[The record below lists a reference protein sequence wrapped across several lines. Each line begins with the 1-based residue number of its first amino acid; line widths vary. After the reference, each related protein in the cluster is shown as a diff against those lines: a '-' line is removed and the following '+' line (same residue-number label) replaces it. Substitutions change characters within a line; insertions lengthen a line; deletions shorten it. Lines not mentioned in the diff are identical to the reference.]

1 MKLMLYVAPLAL
13 GVTLSATATT
23 TQRGDDDLQSALE
36 RAGDRVEAFFTR
48 AQSLVCTETVVM
60 QPLNSGLTADG
71 FSRTVESELRLSW
84 DPGIG
89 GDAVTEAQTR
99 RQVLKVNGRPPRE
112 DDHRSCTTPE
122 QNDTETQPLSLL
134 LPQQREKYQF
144 SSAGTG
150 RVDGRPAVMID
161 FREAGRIS
169 VDVKP
174 VEGLDDCIS
183 YEITGGQRG
192 RLWLDVETFDVLR
205 LDQRLTGMVEL
216 RMPRVFARRPGAAA
230 YMTVE
235 REDTSLRFGR
245 ISFSQPE
252 ESLVLPQSSTSLRI
266 VRGSG
271 SSRLRTVTRYTDY
284 RRFLTSGRVVG

>member
-150 RVDGRPAVMID
+150 RVDGRPALMID

-216 RMPRVFARRPGAAA
+216 RMPRVFARRPGAAP